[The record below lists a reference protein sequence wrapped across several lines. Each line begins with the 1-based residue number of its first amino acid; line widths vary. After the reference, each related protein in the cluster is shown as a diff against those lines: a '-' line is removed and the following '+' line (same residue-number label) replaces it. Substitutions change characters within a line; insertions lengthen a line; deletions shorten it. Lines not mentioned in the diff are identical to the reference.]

1 MNKQHKYH
9 KSIVPGN
16 SFSTKVINK
25 DINFALRS
33 WKKQLKTSNTLDILK
48 EKQEFEKPS
57 VTKRKIKNSA
67 VFNQYIQDLKSL

>member
-1 MNKQHKYH
+1 MNKQHKHH

-33 WKKQLKTSNTLDILK
+33 WKKQLKISNTLDTLK
-48 EKQEFEKPS
+48 EKREFEKPS

-67 VFNQYIQDLKSL
+67 IFNQYIQDLKSL

>member
-67 VFNQYIQDLKSL
+67 IFNQYIQDLKSL

>member
-1 MNKQHKYH
+1 MNKHHKSH

>member
-33 WKKQLKTSNTLDILK
+33 WKKQLKISNTLDTLK
-48 EKQEFEKPS
+48 EKREFEKPS

-67 VFNQYIQDLKSL
+67 IFNQYIQDLKSL

>member
-16 SFSTKVINK
+16 SFSTKVVNK

>member
-25 DINFALRS
+25 DINFALRYR
-33 WKKQLKTSNTLDILK
+33 KKQHKVSNTLDTLK

-67 VFNQYIQDLKSL
+67 IFNQYIQDLKSL

>member
-33 WKKQLKTSNTLDILK
+33 WKKQLKVSNTLDTLK

-67 VFNQYIQDLKSL
+67 IFNQYIQDLKSL

>member
-33 WKKQLKTSNTLDILK
+33 WNKQLKTSNTLDILK